1 MRAGTAPLSWRRGG
15 FSRDRLPDA
24 LKPVVTVPKY
34 GFETAIQLQRSYA
47 RFEVEALGAS
57 GRLLGRS
64 EPFGLPRWTAEAP
77 RLGVPPGPI
86 AG

>member
-1 MRAGTAPLSWRRGG
+1 MTTVYASWNGATQLASWRVLAGPAAG
-15 FSRDRLPDA
+15 A

-64 EPFGLPRWTAEAP
+64 KPFGLPR
-77 RLGVPPGPI
+77 
-86 AG
+86 